1 MITMGIFRLSDKI
14 RFLPVIH
21 GSANFTR
28 IVREQILSSSTDCV
42 AVALPPEFQSTVE
55 DGIKRL
61 PLISLSCQDN
71 SKGVVNY
78 VPIDPCQPV
87 IMGLRIAAQEG
98 IFRKYI
104 DWSCDDYETRKIDFP
119 DTYALRHMSYEKF
132 CAAILLTV
140 KRPDTGSLHDKR
152 ARWMAFQLHQM
163 EMEFNHITLICSI
176 LDWPWIKEAY
186 DERKPYDKPEQTG
199 IPQSYGVENETL
211 FFALTEFP
219 YITYLYEKNR
229 QEMKSD
235 KEVSID
241 GIKEILLRAR
251 QMFTEKHKVRYH
263 NLTSQTFQIYLQ
275 YVRNLTLLENRLTP
289 DLYTLITTA
298 KQIGGDPFAIAVLD
312 AAREYPFQKNDSA
325 SFEPLTLGIDKAIG
339 SDESPVDMKNRL
351 SEIQLEWRSMDLKPE
366 ADMQKQVEWKY
377 NWNPYG
383 QCSYPPEDDQIES
396 FNSHVREQT
405 KLLLSNDLARTEKF
419 TSSVKDGIDM
429 RDTLRHW
436 HEGDIY
442 VKEIPASKGRVEI
455 VVFLFDV
462 EPNPEVYQWRQTW
475 YAEHNEESTLC
486 FFATNY
492 MSDMVGPGIGRATY
506 GGCMMIYPP
515 RPIPDIW
522 EDRRINTAKTLEEKI
537 LEAAFFHS
545 QEKHITVVSPCL
557 PKSSWRRLARK
568 YHKSII
574 HIPLKRFSNQTIEK
588 IRRFHVLNGKQIRS
602 FASHFIQDL

>member
-28 IVREQILSSSTDCV
+28 IVCDQILSSSTDCV

-515 RPIPDIW
+515 RLIPDIW

>member
-492 MSDMVGPGIGRATY
+492 MSVFI
-506 GGCMMIYPP
+506 
-515 RPIPDIW
+515 
-522 EDRRINTAKTLEEKI
+522 
-537 LEAAFFHS
+537 
-545 QEKHITVVSPCL
+545 ITQ
-557 PKSSWRRLARK
+557 R
-568 YHKSII
+568 
-574 HIPLKRFSNQTIEK
+574 
-588 IRRFHVLNGKQIRS
+588 
-602 FASHFIQDL
+602 

>member
-1 MITMGIFRLSDKI
+1 VITMGIFRLSDKI

-199 IPQSYGVENETL
+199 IPQSYSVENETL

-515 RPIPDIW
+515 RLIPDIW

>member
-1 MITMGIFRLSDKI
+1 MGIFRLSDKI

-28 IVREQILSSSTDCV
+28 IVRDQILSSSTDCV

-442 VKEIPASKGRVEI
+442 VKEIPASKGRVEV

>member
-28 IVREQILSSSTDCV
+28 IVRDQILSSSTDCV

-351 SEIQLEWRSMDLKPE
+351 SETQLEWRSMDLKPE

-515 RPIPDIW
+515 RLIPDIW

>member
-1 MITMGIFRLSDKI
+1 
-14 RFLPVIH
+14 
-21 GSANFTR
+21 
-28 IVREQILSSSTDCV
+28 
-42 AVALPPEFQSTVE
+42 
-55 DGIKRL
+55 
-61 PLISLSCQDN
+61 
-71 SKGVVNY
+71 
-78 VPIDPCQPV
+78 
-87 IMGLRIAAQEG
+87 
-98 IFRKYI
+98 
-104 DWSCDDYETRKIDFP
+104 
-119 DTYALRHMSYEKF
+119 
-132 CAAILLTV
+132 
-140 KRPDTGSLHDKR
+140 
-152 ARWMAFQLHQM
+152 
-163 EMEFNHITLICSI
+163 
-176 LDWPWIKEAY
+176 
-186 DERKPYDKPEQTG
+186 
-199 IPQSYGVENETL
+199 
-211 FFALTEFP
+211 
-219 YITYLYEKNR
+219 
-229 QEMKSD
+229 MKSD

>member
-28 IVREQILSSSTDCV
+28 IVRDQILSSSTDCV

-339 SDESPVDMKNRL
+339 RDESPVDMKNRL

-462 EPNPEVYQWRQTW
+462 EPNPDVYQWRQTW

-515 RPIPDIW
+515 RLIPDIW

>member
-1 MITMGIFRLSDKI
+1 MGIFRLSDKI

-339 SDESPVDMKNRL
+339 RDESPVDMKNRL

>member
-28 IVREQILSSSTDCV
+28 IVRDQILSSSTDCV

-462 EPNPEVYQWRQTW
+462 EPNPDVYQWRQTW